1 LQVPI
6 HCSFNE
12 FTLALPKDADNVV
25 AGLLE
30 KGIAAGVPLG
40 HYYAGLENSLVV
52 TVTEKRTKK
61 EIERLVD
68 ALKSELDDVKF

>member
-1 LQVPI
+1 MQVLI
-6 HCSFNE
+6 LCSFNE
-12 FTLALPKDADNVV
+12 FTLALPKNAADVV

-40 HYYAGLENSLVV
+40 QYFQGLENCLVV